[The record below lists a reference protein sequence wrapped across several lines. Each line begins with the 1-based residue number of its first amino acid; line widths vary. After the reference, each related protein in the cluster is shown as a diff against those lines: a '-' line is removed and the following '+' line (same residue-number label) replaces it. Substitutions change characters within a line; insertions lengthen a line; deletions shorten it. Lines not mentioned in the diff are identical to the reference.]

1 MSTLLDALRRAK
13 QADPAAPEASGGERP
28 VEANL
33 STLGYSRRRPIRVLR
48 LAIGGVMNSLL
59 DSLRR
64 AKQVDL
70 AAPEASG
77 GERPAETL
85 LSTLGYSPRQR
96 RVRVLRLAIGGV
108 GVASVALLG
117 WVIWERSASMPLGTQ
132 VAADLS
138 SDDAGSPGAGP
149 GRAGRP
155 VAGGDP
161 VPAPAPA
168 ADTQGGRDAPVTG
181 PGDPA
186 PVVSESGAD
195 PSPPRLVDTGADV
208 LSAPAAPASAES
220 PAGATTAPVDPVD
233 AVPRPVEPPGP
244 DESAGSTTRPPAD
257 PAGPLD
263 PPPAGS
269 TTRPPADPAG
279 PLDPPPVPIIERG
292 PVVTDV
298 FAAALTLQRTGDIAR
313 AVTEYQTLL
322 SEGARSAQAHNN
334 LGLLYQEQNRLD
346 DAAQEYRRAIAID
359 PRHSKAQ
366 NNLGVVRMRQAR
378 YEAAAAAFRD
388 ARRLDG
394 TNLGAWVNLA
404 LALQAAGDP
413 AAARRTL
420 VDALSLDARHAPTHY
435 NLARL
440 FELGGDA
447 TRAIEHYR
455 RFVEHSG
462 AEHADLVEIVR
473 RRIAALGGGVPERR

>member
-1 MSTLLDALRRAK
+1 MSTLLDSLRRAK
-13 QADPAAPEASGGERP
+13 QADPAAPEARGG
-28 VEANL
+28 
-33 STLGYSRRRPIRVLR
+33 G
-48 LAIGGVMNSLL
+48 
-59 DSLRR
+59 
-64 AKQVDL
+64 
-70 AAPEASG
+70 
-77 GERPAETL
+77 RPAETL
-85 LSTLGYSPRQR
+85 LSTLGYSRRQR
-96 RVRVLRLAIGGV
+96 RVRVLRLALGGV

-117 WVIWERSASMPLGTQ
+117 WVMWERSASMPLGTQ

-138 SDDAGSPGAGP
+138 TDDAGSRGAGPGTAGAP

-161 VPAPAPA
+161 VPAPAPAPA

-186 PVVSESGAD
+186 PAVSESRGDA
-195 PSPPRLVDTGADV
+195 SPPRLVDTGADV
-208 LSAPAAPASAES
+208 SSAPVAPASAES
-220 PAGATTAPVDPVD
+220 PAGATTAPVAPVDPVD
-233 AVPRPVEPPGP
+233 PVDNVQPRPVEPPDP
-244 DESAGSTTRPPAD
+244 DESAGSTTR
-257 PAGPLD
+257 L
-263 PPPAGS
+263 
-269 TTRPPADPAG
+269 PADPAG

-322 SEGARSAQAHNN
+322 AEGARSAQAHNN

-346 DAAQEYRRAIAID
+346 DAAREYRRAIAID

-394 TNLGAWVNLA
+394 TNLDAWVNLA

-420 VDALSLDARHAPTHY
+420 VDALSLDTRHAPTHY

-440 FELGGDA
+440 FERGGDA

-473 RRIAALGGGVPERR
+473 RRIAALSGGVPVRR

>member
-1 MSTLLDALRRAK
+1 MSTLLDSLRRAK
-13 QADPAAPEASGGERP
+13 QADPAAPEAPGGERP
-28 VEANL
+28 V
-33 STLGYSRRRPIRVLR
+33 
-48 LAIGGVMNSLL
+48 
-59 DSLRR
+59 
-64 AKQVDL
+64 
-70 AAPEASG
+70 
-77 GERPAETL
+77 ETL

-96 RVRVLRLAIGGV
+96 RVRVLRLALGGV

-117 WVIWERSASMPLGTQ
+117 WVMWERSVSMPLGTQ

-149 GRAGRP
+149 GTAGAPGRAGRP

-161 VPAPAPA
+161 VPAPAPAPA

-195 PSPPRLVDTGADV
+195 PLPPRLVDTGADV
-208 LSAPAAPASAES
+208 LSAPAAPARAES

-233 AVPRPVEPPGP
+233 PVDNVQPRPVEPPGP
-244 DESAGSTTRPPAD
+244 DES
-257 PAGPLD
+257 
-263 PPPAGS
+263 AGS

-440 FELGGDA
+440 FERGGDA

-473 RRIAALGGGVPERR
+473 RRIAALGGGVAVRR

>member
-13 QADPAAPEASGGERP
+13 QADPAAPEAPGGERP

-70 AAPEASG
+70 AAPEAPG

-96 RVRVLRLAIGGV
+96 RVRVLRLALGGV

-186 PVVSESGAD
+186 PVVSESRGDALL
-195 PSPPRLVDTGADV
+195 PRVVDTGADE
-208 LSAPAAPASAES
+208 LSAPAAPARAES

-233 AVPRPVEPPGP
+233 PVPRPVEPPGP

-263 PPPAGS
+263 PPP
-269 TTRPPADPAG
+269 
-279 PLDPPPVPIIERG
+279 VPTIERG

-404 LALQAAGDP
+404 LALALQAAGDP

-440 FELGGDA
+440 FERGGDA

-473 RRIAALGGGVPERR
+473 RRIAALGGGVPVRR